1 MVIFQRKPKAKAY
14 IDDKS
19 DIAERKYREQIGL
32 ETLVVYTVN
41 TEC

>member
-1 MVIFQRKPKAKAY
+1 MIFKGKPMAKAF
-14 IDDKS
+14 IENIS
-19 DIAERKYREQIGL
+19 DIVKRKYREQIGL